1 MTTIEEKDVIITRGK
16 KRLVIRKPVS
26 APAPLEAPAPAPAP
40 LEAPAPAPM
49 KEEEPVQIQ
58 APAVIQ
64 QAPAV
69 MQAPNKIDQYI
80 SQLSAQEKIVFKI
93 AQEHLE
99 SSFDMEKSI
108 GYKEWLKNNKN

>member
-16 KRLVIRKPVS
+16 KRLVIRKP
-26 APAPLEAPAPAPAP
+26 A
-40 LEAPAPAPM
+40 
-49 KEEEPVQIQ
+49 Q

-64 QAPAV
+64 VQQVQAPAV
-69 MQAPNKIDQYI
+69 IQVQQVQAPAPNKIDQYI

-108 GYKEWLKNNKN
+108 GYKEWLLKNKN

>member
-16 KRLVIRKPVS
+16 KRLVIRKPV
-26 APAPLEAPAPAPAP
+26 
-40 LEAPAPAPM
+40 
-49 KEEEPVQIQ
+49 Q

-64 QAPAV
+64 VQQVQMPVQKEEAPIQI
-69 MQAPNKIDQYI
+69 QAPNKIDQYI

-108 GYKEWLKNNKN
+108 GYKEWLLKNKN

>member
-16 KRLVIRKPVS
+16 KRLVIRKPAQV
-26 APAPLEAPAPAPAP
+26 PAP
-40 LEAPAPAPM
+40 
-49 KEEEPVQIQ
+49 VQ

-64 QAPAV
+64 VQQVQAPAV
-69 MQAPNKIDQYI
+69 IQVQQVQAPAVLQIQIQAPNKIDQYI

-108 GYKEWLKNNKN
+108 GYKEWLKNNN

>member
-16 KRLVIRKPVS
+16 KRLVIRKPAQVQQMQT
-26 APAPLEAPAPAPAP
+26 PVQKEEAPI
-40 LEAPAPAPM
+40 
-49 KEEEPVQIQ
+49 QI
-58 APAVIQ
+58 
-64 QAPAV
+64 
-69 MQAPNKIDQYI
+69 QAPNKIDQYI

-108 GYKEWLKNNKN
+108 GYKEWLLKNKN

>member
-16 KRLVIRKPVS
+16 KRLVIRKS
-26 APAPLEAPAPAPAP
+26 APAPAP

-49 KEEEPVQIQ
+49 KEEESVQIQ
-58 APAVIQ
+58 APAVLQIQ
-64 QAPAV
+64 IQAPAV
-69 MQAPNKIDQYI
+69 LQIQIQAPNKIDQYI

-108 GYKEWLKNNKN
+108 GYKEWLKNNN

>member
-1 MTTIEEKDVIITRGK
+1 MTTIEEKDVIITKGK
-16 KRLVIRKPVS
+16 KKLIIRKP
-26 APAPLEAPAPAPAP
+26 AFA
-40 LEAPAPAPM
+40 
-49 KEEEPVQIQ
+49 QIQ

-64 QAPAV
+64 APAP
-69 MQAPNKIDQYI
+69 APNKIDQYI

-108 GYKEWLKNNKN
+108 GYKEWLLKNKN

>member
-16 KRLVIRKPVS
+16 KRLVIRKPV
-26 APAPLEAPAPAPAP
+26 
-40 LEAPAPAPM
+40 
-49 KEEEPVQIQ
+49 Q

-64 QAPAV
+64 VQQVQAPAV
-69 MQAPNKIDQYI
+69 IQVQQVQAPAVIQVQQVQAPAVIQTAVNKIDQYI

-108 GYKEWLKNNKN
+108 GYKEWLLKN

>member
-16 KRLVIRKPVS
+16 KRLVIRKPV
-26 APAPLEAPAPAPAP
+26 
-40 LEAPAPAPM
+40 
-49 KEEEPVQIQ
+49 Q

-64 QAPAV
+64 VQQVQAPAV
-69 MQAPNKIDQYI
+69 IQVQQVQAPAVLQIQIQAPNKIDQYI

-108 GYKEWLKNNKN
+108 GYKEWLKNNN